1 MGVVG
6 VAIATLAGGYLQGRA
21 QKKAYEQQAAT
32 ANANAQIAYQNAEQL
47 QEQAEVQ
54 AKNNALN
61 EEVKRRKV
69 NILKGQQRA
78 ALGAAGI
85 QASGSALNVMADSA
99 YNAEMDMAIERW
111 NGRQKVDN
119 YFNASND
126 SYNQGNV
133 YKWNA
138 DQYKKAGNKAI
149 MNSMLQSGLK
159 LAGSLYT
166 PKSEAVQKANPQS
179 YGNDGTGYG
188 WGKVGK
194 DYSLNQKI
202 YTRPAFTW

>member
-6 VAIATLAGGYLQGRA
+6 AVAATMLGGYLQGRA
-21 QKKAYEQQAAT
+21 QKQAYEQQAAA

-47 QEQAEVQ
+47 QEQAETQ
-54 AKNNALN
+54 AQNNALN
-61 EEVKRRKV
+61 EEVKRRKI
-69 NILKGQQRA
+69 NALRGQQRA
-78 ALGAAGI
+78 ALGAAGL
-85 QASGSALNVMADSA
+85 QATGSALNVMADSA

-111 NGRQKVDN
+111 NGRQKVDS

-138 DQYKKAGNKAI
+138 DQYKKAGSKAV

-159 LAGSLYT
+159 LAANLYT
-166 PKSEAVQKANPQS
+166 PKSEAVQKAQS
-179 YGNDGTGYG
+179 FGNDGSGYG
-188 WGKVGK
+188 WGKIPK
-194 DYSLNQKI
+194 LPSSHEI
-202 YTRPAFTW
+202 YTKPAFSW